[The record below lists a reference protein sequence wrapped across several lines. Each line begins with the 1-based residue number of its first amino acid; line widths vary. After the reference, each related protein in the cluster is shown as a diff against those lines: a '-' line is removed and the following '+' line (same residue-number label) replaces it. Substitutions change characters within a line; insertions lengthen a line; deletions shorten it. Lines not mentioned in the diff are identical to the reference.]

1 MGERSQRRSR
11 AEHLSWRFN
20 QKSNISCNATSGT
33 VGQEQR
39 DRGVRVSVSVGV
51 SVRVPGAKTT
61 LTAGSCC
68 QHANATLLT
77 HTIDAKY
84 NDDDDGKLL
93 AAYKF
98 VYSSKRVYSF
108 GVY

>member
-1 MGERSQRRSR
+1 MP
-11 AEHLSWRFN
+11 
-20 QKSNISCNATSGT
+20 
-33 VGQEQR
+33 
-39 DRGVRVSVSVGV
+39 
-51 SVRVPGAKTT
+51 VPGAKTT

-84 NDDDDGKLL
+84 NDDDDDDVDGKLL

-98 VYSSKRVYSF
+98 LLLNVETD
-108 GVY
+108 

>member
-1 MGERSQRRSR
+1 MQCDKR
-11 AEHLSWRFN
+11 H
-20 QKSNISCNATSGT
+20 SGT
-33 VGQEQR
+33 RATRLG
-39 DRGVRVSVSVGV
+39 RVEVGV
-51 SVRVPGAKTT
+51 GVPGAKTT

-84 NDDDDGKLL
+84 NNEDEDDSDDDDGKLL

-98 VYSSKRVYSF
+98 VYPIGYIGEGYIS
-108 GVY
+108 

>member
-1 MGERSQRRSR
+1 M
-11 AEHLSWRFN
+11 
-20 QKSNISCNATSGT
+20 
-33 VGQEQR
+33 GQEQR
-39 DRGVRVSVSVGV
+39 DRGVRVSVGVSVGV

-84 NDDDDGKLL
+84 NDDDDDADGKLL

-98 VYSSKRVYSF
+98 VYSSKGVYSF

>member
-1 MGERSQRRSR
+1 M
-11 AEHLSWRFN
+11 A
-20 QKSNISCNATSGT
+20 
-33 VGQEQR
+33 
-39 DRGVRVSVSVGV
+39 
-51 SVRVPGAKTT
+51 VPGAKTT

-84 NDDDDGKLL
+84 NDDDDDDGKLL

-98 VYSSKRVYSF
+98 LLLNVETD
-108 GVY
+108 

>member
-1 MGERSQRRSR
+1 MQCDKRHNGTTTEPSGGVCVCV
-11 AEHLSWRFN
+11 SWRG
-20 QKSNISCNATSGT
+20 A
-33 VGQEQR
+33 VA
-39 DRGVRVSVSVGV
+39 
-51 SVRVPGAKTT
+51 VPGAKTT

-84 NDDDDGKLL
+84 NDDDVDGKLL

-98 VYSSKRVYSF
+98 LLLNVETD
-108 GVY
+108 

>member
-1 MGERSQRRSR
+1 MCV
-11 AEHLSWRFN
+11 SWRG
-20 QKSNISCNATSGT
+20 A
-33 VGQEQR
+33 VA
-39 DRGVRVSVSVGV
+39 
-51 SVRVPGAKTT
+51 VPGAKTT

-84 NDDDDGKLL
+84 NDDDVDGKLL

-98 VYSSKRVYSF
+98 LLLNVETD
-108 GVY
+108 

>member
-1 MGERSQRRSR
+1 M
-11 AEHLSWRFN
+11 A
-20 QKSNISCNATSGT
+20 
-33 VGQEQR
+33 
-39 DRGVRVSVSVGV
+39 VR
-51 SVRVPGAKTT
+51 GAKTT

-84 NDDDDGKLL
+84 NDDDDDDDGKLL

-98 VYSSKRVYSF
+98 LLLHVETD
-108 GVY
+108 

>member
-1 MGERSQRRSR
+1 MRQAAQRDDVG
-11 AEHLSWRFN
+11 AEWRCVCVCVSWRG
-20 QKSNISCNATSGT
+20 AVAG
-33 VGQEQR
+33 
-39 DRGVRVSVSVGV
+39 
-51 SVRVPGAKTT
+51 PGAKTT

-98 VYSSKRVYSF
+98 LLLNVETD
-108 GVY
+108 